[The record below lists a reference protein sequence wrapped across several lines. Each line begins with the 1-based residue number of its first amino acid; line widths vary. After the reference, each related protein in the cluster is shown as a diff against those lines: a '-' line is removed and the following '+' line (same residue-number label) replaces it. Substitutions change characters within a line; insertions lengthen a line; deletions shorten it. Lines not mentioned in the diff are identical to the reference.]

1 MFDLRGNPSRKP
13 TTPARTDVEDL
24 WTVEE
29 LAAHY
34 KVCTKTIRRKLV
46 ELDIPTV
53 RIGRQIR
60 IPESHVPL
68 LAKKMW

>member
-1 MFDLRGNPSRKP
+1 
-13 TTPARTDVEDL
+13 
-24 WTVEE
+24 
-29 LAAHY
+29 
-34 KVCTKTIRRKLV
+34 V